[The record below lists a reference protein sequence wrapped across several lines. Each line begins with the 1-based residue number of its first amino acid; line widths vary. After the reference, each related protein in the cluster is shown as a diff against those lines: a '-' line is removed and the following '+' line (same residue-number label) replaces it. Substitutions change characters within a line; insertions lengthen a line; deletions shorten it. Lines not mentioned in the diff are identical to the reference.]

1 MTRPSC
7 NFQSILE
14 NLKVE
19 EIEEEGNEG
28 EEDHHSDDVMRR
40 NINQKS
46 SGHKIHLRGDR
57 CGI

>member
-14 NLKVE
+14 NLKE
-19 EIEEEGNEG
+19 EEMEEEGNAG
-28 EEDHHSDDVMRR
+28 EEDHHSEDVMSR
-40 NINQKS
+40 NINQKRR
-46 SGHKIHLRGDR
+46 GHKIHLRGDR